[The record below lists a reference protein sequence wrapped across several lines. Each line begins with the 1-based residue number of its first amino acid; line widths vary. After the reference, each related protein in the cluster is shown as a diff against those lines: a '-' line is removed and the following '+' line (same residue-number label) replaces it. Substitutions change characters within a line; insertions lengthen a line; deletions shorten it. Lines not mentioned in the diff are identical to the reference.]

1 MRALRIDVQMCE
13 YADVRIE
20 NDVQMCEYADVR
32 IEKMCRFVNIQM
44 CG

>member
-1 MRALRIDVQMCE
+1 MCE